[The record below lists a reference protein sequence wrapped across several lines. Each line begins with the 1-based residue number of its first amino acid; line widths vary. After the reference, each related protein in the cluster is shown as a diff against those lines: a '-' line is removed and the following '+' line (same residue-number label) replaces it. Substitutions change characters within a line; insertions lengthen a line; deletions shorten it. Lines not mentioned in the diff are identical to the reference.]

1 MRNPLADQVVEIK
14 PSGIRKFFDIVS
26 EMKDAIS
33 LGVGEPD
40 FATPWHIRDEGI
52 YSLEKGHTK
61 YTSNAGLMQLR
72 EEICNYLYRT
82 QGIKYRSKTDVL
94 ITVGGSE
101 AIDIGMRAMINPGV
115 GEEIL
120 IPQPSYVSYEPC
132 AILAG
137 AKPVIINLKAENE
150 FRLTAKELEDAIT
163 DKTKL
168 LILPFPNNPTGAVYT
183 EMSLC
188 FGDSQCIAVCPWHI
202 PRLQAGVGPY
212 LHLAPGYLGYGQT
225 FKCDFCEDIIS
236 DGKPPLCVAACP
248 HGAQHF
254 GPYAEMT
261 ALARRMAEE
270 RHGDLFGLQ
279 ENGGTCL
286 IYVSSIPFR
295 DIEASLLRQGLI
307 SAGRPSLRP
316 AGASLERENDLVG
329 TVLAAPLAGA
339 ALAGLRLL
347 RDHWRDKDED

>member
-1 MRNPLADQVVEIK
+1 MERRGFL
-14 PSGIRKFFDIVS
+14 
-26 EMKDAIS
+26 
-33 LGVGEPD
+33 
-40 FATPWHIRDEGI
+40 
-52 YSLEKGHTK
+52 
-61 YTSNAGLMQLR
+61 
-72 EEICNYLYRT
+72 
-82 QGIKYRSKTDVL
+82 KT
-94 ITVGGSE
+94 
-101 AIDIGMRAMINPGV
+101 
-115 GEEIL
+115 
-120 IPQPSYVSYEPC
+120 
-132 AILAG
+132 LAG
-137 AKPVIINLKAENE
+137 AGLGAGMLSAWGAATPAQAAGLEDCLAVVVDVDACTGCGACVQACHERAAARVPQPVSPIPASRWGRDRKPDWWGRRNVTD
-150 FRLTAKELEDAIT
+150 RLTPYNWLYLQSCTVQTARGERRVFMPRRCLQCLNPPCVSLCPLGAARQR
-163 DKTKL
+163 
-168 LILPFPNNPTGAVYT
+168 PTGAVYT

-279 ENGGTCL
+279 ENGGSCL

-295 DIEASLLRQGLI
+295 DIEASLLRGLI

>member
-1 MRNPLADQVVEIK
+1 
-14 PSGIRKFFDIVS
+14 
-26 EMKDAIS
+26 
-33 LGVGEPD
+33 
-40 FATPWHIRDEGI
+40 
-52 YSLEKGHTK
+52 
-61 YTSNAGLMQLR
+61 
-72 EEICNYLYRT
+72 
-82 QGIKYRSKTDVL
+82 
-94 ITVGGSE
+94 
-101 AIDIGMRAMINPGV
+101 
-115 GEEIL
+115 
-120 IPQPSYVSYEPC
+120 
-132 AILAG
+132 
-137 AKPVIINLKAENE
+137 
-150 FRLTAKELEDAIT
+150 
-163 DKTKL
+163 
-168 LILPFPNNPTGAVYT
+168 
-183 EMSLC
+183 MSLC

-307 SAGRPSLRP
+307 SAGQPSLRP